1 MASAIDRA
9 GGDVVVSD
17 CHRSTAASS
26 RSRTAPRSTRCPPSP
41 APAASSPTCDR
52 AEQLTSEEITA
63 PVQYVFCELSP
74 DQIARF
80 EAGPVTLVADHAH
93 YVLEAP
99 LSADTTAELTSNLV
113 RGGGRA
119 PREQGAD
126 GRWPPYRALRTAA
139 NG

>member
-1 MASAIDRA
+1 
-9 GGDVVVSD
+9 
-17 CHRSTAASS
+17 
-26 RSRTAPRSTRCPPSP
+26 
-41 APAASSPTCDR
+41 
-52 AEQLTSEEITA
+52 
-63 PVQYVFCELSP
+63 VFWELSP
-74 DQIARF
+74 DQIARY

-93 YVLEAP
+93 YVSEAP
-99 LSADTTAELTSNLV
+99 QSADTAAELTSDLV